1 MDTPGYFLSKRPIK
15 SAIFFYF
22 SPQNYKKGVLY
33 AIFSILHII
42 ELKTTKIVL
51 LYSLT
56 FKFYFVINSII
67 VENKT
72 LQLNKKPKKKRAY
85 KLS

>member
-1 MDTPGYFLSKRPIK
+1 MPFFLN
-15 SAIFFYF
+15 F
-22 SPQNYKKGVLY
+22 
-33 AIFSILHII
+33 HII

-51 LYSLT
+51 LHSLT

-72 LQLNKKPKKKRAY
+72 LQLNKKPKKRAY